1 MDGKFIHYNCFGGK
15 EDNGV
20 VNRSN
25 ISPNGLRVMVL
36 RSWRTLIC
44 RLEAPKGQRSQR
56 SLKRRNY
63 YLNGKEK

>member
-1 MDGKFIHYNCFGGK
+1 M
-15 EDNGV
+15 
-20 VNRSN
+20 SN
-25 ISPNGLRVMVL
+25 ITPHGLIVMVL